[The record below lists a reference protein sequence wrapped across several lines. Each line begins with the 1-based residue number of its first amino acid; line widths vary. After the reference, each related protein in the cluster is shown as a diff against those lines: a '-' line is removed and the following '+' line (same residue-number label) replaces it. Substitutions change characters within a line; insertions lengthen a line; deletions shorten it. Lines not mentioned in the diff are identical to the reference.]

1 MINQL
6 VNIADEINREHS
18 LAMSHADIAVDHAK
32 RAGTLLLQVKNSL
45 PHGEFLPWLASNIK
59 VSERQAQ
66 RYIRAALGKP
76 MPVRALANTTPVSD
90 LEWLPKSPCMALA
103 ELGGGDYLKIQ
114 ESADH
119 RGFYYMFYF
128 SGAALDFTIKPIHVS
143 HAERAIFEWL
153 PGKHTRDCAVR
164 ELPWDF
170 IENAPPYYLRELIDP
185 HLPEGYEHLRHNK
198 KAGCEVAA

>member
-1 MINQL
+1 MSNQL

-18 LAMSHADIAVDHAK
+18 LAMSHADIAIDHAK
-32 RAGTLLLQVKNSL
+32 CAGGLLLQVKNSL
-45 PHGEFLPWLASNIK
+45 PHGDFLPWIAANIT

-90 LEWLPKSPCMALA
+90 LEWLPKSPTMALLD
-103 ELGGGDYLKIQ
+103 LGGGDFLGIQ

-119 RGFYYMFYF
+119 RGFYYMFYV
-128 SGAALDFTIKPIHVS
+128 SGDLNFTLKPIHASRVEKV
-143 HAERAIFEWL
+143 AFEWL
-153 PGKHTRDCAVR
+153 PGKHTRNCTVR

-170 IENAPPYYLRELIDP
+170 IENEQPYYLRELIDP
-185 HLPEGYEHLRHNK
+185 YLPEGYEHLRHHK
-198 KAGCEVAA
+198 QAGCEVRA